1 MDLGGAKGSQG
12 SREGVRRVHTGW
24 EEASE
29 GKRARGEEG
38 KREKPEPC
46 SSALSPSVP
55 LLSVLPQGQLM

>member
-1 MDLGGAKGSQG
+1 M
-12 SREGVRRVHTGW
+12 EGVRGAHTGW
-24 EEASE
+24 EEGWV
-29 GKRARGEEG
+29 GKARGEQGEGG